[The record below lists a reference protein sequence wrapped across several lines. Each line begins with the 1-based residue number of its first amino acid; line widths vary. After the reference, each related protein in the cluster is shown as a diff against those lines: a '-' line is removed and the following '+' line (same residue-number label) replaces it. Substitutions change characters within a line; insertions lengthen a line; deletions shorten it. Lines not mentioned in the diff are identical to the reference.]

1 MPGTQYIALS
11 GLRSRL
17 DELDRLASD
26 IANIGTTGYKGQRSA
41 QGAADRPSFGD
52 ELQTAIDTVATGTR
66 IDFTPGEFAP
76 TGRAL
81 DAAIDGPGF
90 FVVDTDRGTRYT
102 RDGHFSRSAAGTL
115 VTSDGA
121 TVKGDNGPLT
131 LGPGDIR
138 IDADG
143 TVYAGAAKAGKLSVV
158 TFDDPNKL
166 SRDQG
171 AMLRNDAGLTA
182 APVAQPTIRS
192 GALEGSNVSMA
203 ERLAQLTDVSRSFEA
218 LQKTIST
225 ILNDVDGRSID
236 QLGRR

>member
-11 GLRSRL
+11 ALRSRL
-17 DELDRLASD
+17 DELDRLAAD
-26 IANIGTTGYKGQRSA
+26 IANVGTTGYKGQRGA

-52 ELQTAIDTVATGTR
+52 ELQTEIDTVATGTR
-66 IDFTPGEFAP
+66 IDFTPGDFAP

-81 DAAIDGPGF
+81 DTAIDGPGF
-90 FVVDTDRGTRYT
+90 FVVETANGTRYT

-115 VTSDGA
+115 QTADGA
-121 TVKGDNGPLT
+121 VVQGVGGPLA

-138 IDADG
+138 IDEDG
-143 TVYAGAAKAGKLSVV
+143 AVYAGAAKAGKLAVV
-158 TFDDPNKL
+158 TFSDPNKL
-166 SRDQG
+166 SRDHG

-182 APVAQPTIRS
+182 TPVAQPAIRS
-192 GALEGSNVSMA
+192 GALEGSNVSVA

-225 ILNDVDGRSID
+225 ILNDVDGRSIE

>member
-11 GLRSRL
+11 ALRSRL

-26 IANIGTTGYKGQRSA
+26 IANVGTNGYKGQRGA

-66 IDFTPGEFAP
+66 IDFRTGAFAP

-81 DAAIDGPGF
+81 DVAIDGPGF
-90 FVVDTDRGTRYT
+90 FVVETDKGTRYT

-115 VTSDGA
+115 ATTDGA
-121 TVKGDNGPLT
+121 TVQGADGPIK
-131 LGPGDIR
+131 LGAGDIR
-138 IDADG
+138 IDEDG
-143 TVYAGAAKAGKLSVV
+143 TVYAGAAKAGQLAIV
-158 TFDDPNKL
+158 TFSDPNEL

-171 AMLRNDAGLTA
+171 AMLRNDAGVTA
-182 APVAQPTIRS
+182 TPVTQPTVRS
-192 GALEGSNVSMA
+192 GALEGSNVLVA
-203 ERLAQLTDVSRSFEA
+203 EKIAQLTNVSRSFEA

-225 ILNDVDGRSID
+225 ILNEVDGRSID